1 MFEMD
6 LNFDRVKHTY
16 RYLVDEIERLSE
28 GVFLWARLVVR
39 SLSKG
44 IGYRVTPEYLTKKLH
59 TVPKELNELFDQ
71 MLGSVDPEDRVL
83 SDKLFLIATIAQ
95 HPVLEQPLLKNAF
108 LYLWLEDLDD
118 PKFPL
123 NRPMHAYSDSDIDE
137 RIQDVTCLVDR
148 LSRGLLEVT
157 HQQHQQDKYFAFEV
171 RFTHRTAYDYIF
183 NTWLPR
189 MQKRTPKFDINL
201 ATVQLLLA
209 QFKHARARP
218 ADVEPWPPVQLWK
231 PTSLLHHF
239 QSTFDWISAINK
251 AGYAIPSQYLEEF
264 GKFLEGYARCV
275 RIPTKER
282 RSPLQN
288 VRWGSKMAAIYSL
301 HMAWTARPLSY
312 ICWLLRYG
320 LEQCLSPD
328 ALDRLEC
335 QYTNIAGGANLLLSA
350 AIYKRV
356 DFVRSL
362 LGKGHTP
369 NESVSVLLSDLRR
382 TDPPM
387 EYRTTTVWFIF
398 L

>member
-1 MFEMD
+1 
-6 LNFDRVKHTY
+6 
-16 RYLVDEIERLSE
+16 
-28 GVFLWARLVVR
+28 
-39 SLSKG
+39 
-44 IGYRVTPEYLTKKLH
+44 
-59 TVPKELNELFDQ
+59 
-71 MLGSVDPEDRVL
+71 
-83 SDKLFLIATIAQ
+83 
-95 HPVLEQPLLKNAF
+95 
-108 LYLWLEDLDD
+108 
-118 PKFPL
+118 
-123 NRPMHAYSDSDIDE
+123 
-137 RIQDVTCLVDR
+137 
-148 LSRGLLEVT
+148 
-157 HQQHQQDKYFAFEV
+157 
-171 RFTHRTAYDYIF
+171 
-183 NTWLPR
+183 

-209 QFKHARARP
+209 QFKHARAGP

-312 ICWLLRYG
+312 ICWFLRYG

-382 TDPPM
+382 TDPPV

-398 L
+398 LWYFVDTLLRDRNISVPSLVLEEFLDCGNVDCDVQFVICSSSLSTSQYKELEIGKGNPTQNDSKEAYAISLLRVVELRNLPNVETLKIRESNPWWSWSLLGTKLAPWVKIQSRRDYLDPRCRGLTAKDIRPKSDLYLDTIVTKTDRLDAPFSFILS